1 MQVKSL
7 RYPPTAHKLNCNS
20 NLPTIEHK
28 DQIRKIFEWQ
38 NTKKNNPTDLATES
52 SDSVA
57 SLK

>member
-7 RYPPTAHKLNCNS
+7 RYPPTSHKINCNL

-38 NTKKNNPTDLATES
+38 NTKKNDPIDLAIES

-57 SLK
+57 SQK